1 MNLTADTIKPVEGMY
16 AYVPNKPHLHN
27 VVAGDV
33 LVAGQVVKQD
43 TTQTDTLCAHVK
55 AAAATDTP
63 FGVVVYD
70 CRKVSNA
77 VGDKVAI
84 AQTGDVIYMVAG
96 GAVTAG
102 AKLQFT
108 AATRKVDDTTT
119 ANKAFIGRAITPAT
133 ADGDLIQVELDFTLG
148 VQAAG

>member
-43 TTQTDTLCAHVK
+43 TAQTDTLCAHVK

-96 GAVTAG
+96 GAVTA
-102 AKLQFT
+102 
-108 AATRKVDDTTT
+108 ATRKVDDTTT
-119 ANKAFIGRAITPAT
+119 ANNAFIGRAITPAT

-148 VQAAG
+148 VQSAG